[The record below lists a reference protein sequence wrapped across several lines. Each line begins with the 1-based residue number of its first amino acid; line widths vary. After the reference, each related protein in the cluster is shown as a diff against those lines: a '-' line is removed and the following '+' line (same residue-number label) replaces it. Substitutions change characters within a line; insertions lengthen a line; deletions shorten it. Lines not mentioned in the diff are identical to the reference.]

1 MSARPGTAVIVSS
14 HDYRTAARASVHS
27 ITEALAELGYSVH
40 FLSVGYS
47 PVSWLQKDSRCALWR
62 HANRAELVNNV
73 QCYLWRTVF
82 HPVNPDVRGLT
93 LLATSVYRLYKRYP
107 NSFIDKA
114 FRSATVTIVESGLGA
129 LLISRAR
136 ALNRSARIIY
146 LASDHLPTLGAHTAL
161 QSELESCASII
172 DHVCITSPR
181 MADKFAWANR
191 KLFVVP
197 HGFDPAVFQGD
208 TANPYSGGRNAVS
221 VGSMLFDADFFLHAA
236 GQFPDVTFHV
246 IGSGSKCTFP
256 PNVRVYPEMPFKETI
271 SYLKHATFGIAP
283 YRLAPDCEYLCDT
296 SMKLMQYEFLD
307 LLAVCPHFAVG
318 SNPNR
323 IGYTPRDAQSI
334 RLAVSA
340 ALDRARG
347 IVPRQHLSWR
357 EATLQL
363 LEPTTVAGSRSCRGN
378 SG

>member
-1 MSARPGTAVIVSS
+1 VSARSGTAVIVSS

-27 ITEALAELGYSVH
+27 ITEALAELGYSVR

-47 PVSWLQKDSRCALWR
+47 PISWLQKDSRCALWR
-62 HANRAELVNNV
+62 RANRAEVVNNV
-73 QCYLWRTVF
+73 QCYLWRTVL

-93 LLATSVYRLYKRYP
+93 LLATSIYRFYQRYP
-107 NSFIDKA
+107 SSFIDNA
-114 FRSATVTIVESGLGA
+114 FRSATVIIVESGLGA

-181 MADKFAWANR
+181 MADKFAWANG

-221 VGSMLFDADFFLHAA
+221 VGSMLFDTDFFLHAA

-271 SYLKHATFGIAP
+271 PYLKHATFGIAP

-307 LLAVCPHFAVG
+307 RLAVCPHFAVG
-318 SNPNR
+318 GNPNR
-323 IGYTPRDAQSI
+323 IGYTPGDAESI

-340 ALDRARG
+340 ALDQTRR
-347 IVPRQHLSWR
+347 IVPRRHLSWR
-357 EATLQL
+357 EATLQV
-363 LEPTTVAGSRSCRGN
+363 LEPATVVGSRSCRTA